1 MTLFTMLLVMIAER
15 LFKLGEHW
23 HLDHRLEVLFRRIRH
38 FSMLRPLLMTAGV
51 MVITFL
57 LLRSLYGLF
66 FNVPLLV
73 VWILLG
79 VLCIGAGK
87 VRLHYHAYLKA
98 ASRDDVH
105 ARGAMAS
112 ELTMIHGVPPDCD
125 EREFLRELQNA
136 LLWINFR
143 YYLAP
148 LFWFVVGGPWGP
160 VLLMGYAFLR
170 AWQTWLARY
179 LTPHER
185 LQSGIDAILHVLD
198 WLPVRLVGVVYALI
212 GHGEKA
218 LPAWFA
224 SLADRHTAQYQVL
237 TRLAQFSLAREPHT
251 NKVETPK
258 AAVSMAKKT
267 SFVVVV
273 IVALLTIYGTLVCP
287 SAPKPLQRIRRRDA
301 EIRHPVVVPA
311 DELQASVAIRIVKRI
326 AFNFSVVSRV
336 VDQHIVA
343 FRRLRKAVMAW
354 SILTVFVA
362 GDEHRARGFMPVSRV
377 LRIGIY
383 VYPQ

>member
-1 MTLFTMLLVMIAER
+1 MTLFTMLLVIIAER

-23 HLDHRLEVLFRRIRH
+23 HLDHRLEVLFRRIKH
-38 FSMLRPLLMTAGV
+38 FSMLRTLLMTAGV

-87 VRLHYHAYLKA
+87 VRMHYHAYLKA
-98 ASRDDVH
+98 ASRDDAH

-112 ELTMIHGVPPDCD
+112 ELTMIH
-125 EREFLRELQNA
+125 
-136 LLWINFR
+136 
-143 YYLAP
+143 LAP

-185 LQSGIDAILHVLD
+185 LLSGIDAILHVLD

-224 SLADRHTAQYQVL
+224 SLADRHTSQYQVL

-251 NKVETPK
+251 DKIETPK

-273 IVALLTIYGTLVCP
+273 VVALLTIYGTLV
-287 SAPKPLQRIRRRDA
+287 
-301 EIRHPVVVPA
+301 
-311 DELQASVAIRIVKRI
+311 
-326 AFNFSVVSRV
+326 
-336 VDQHIVA
+336 
-343 FRRLRKAVMAW
+343 
-354 SILTVFVA
+354 
-362 GDEHRARGFMPVSRV
+362 
-377 LRIGIY
+377 
-383 VYPQ
+383 